1 MEGSGSREMTSVA
14 ARDESISEGDKQ
26 PESVDIG
33 RVQLLLA
40 EKRTSLAA
48 MRTGIAIFTLPLS
61 VTTVLITTSRFY
73 DFLANLHYLIPLLV
87 LCVLLVVLGTY
98 LIVISLLKFQ
108 REARHIGRIKA
119 RNPDW
124 QHLID

>member
-1 MEGSGSREMTSVA
+1 MEGSGSREMTSVP
-14 ARDESISEGDKQ
+14 ARDECISEGDKQ

-87 LCVLLVVLGTY
+87 VCVLLVLLGTY
-98 LIVISLLKFQ
+98 LIVISLMKFR
-108 REARHIGRIKA
+108 REVRQIARIKA
-119 RNPDW
+119 KSPKW
-124 QHLID
+124 QDLID